1 MLVRSAG
8 RAVQTQP
15 KPLRNG
21 ALAAMLGLLLGVGLV
36 FLRDALNTRVRTAA
50 ELESHLDLPQ
60 LGRVPE
66 PTRRLRAGN
75 GIVMLTDPLSPAAE
89 PYRILATNLDF
100 VNLERNAQTI
110 MFTSA
115 TRGEGKS
122 TTVANLAVALARG
135 GRRVILVD
143 LDVRKPSLA
152 SFFSLAGAA

>member
-50 ELESHLDLPQ
+50 ELESHLGLPQ

-100 VNLERNAQTI
+100 VNLER
-110 MFTSA
+110 
-115 TRGEGKS
+115 TRRRLCSRALRAARES
-122 TTVANLAVALARG
+122 RRRLRILLSRLPAVAVG
-135 GRRVILVD
+135 
-143 LDVRKPSLA
+143 
-152 SFFSLAGAA
+152 